1 MIGIRDLN
9 DLLGSILADYS
20 SLRTLSGKASINS
33 DYFPFVEFD
42 MNRAHLIDDRFV
54 TWKNLKF
61 MLQNTPRVDYDL
73 LLSFAGLDSAA
84 QKETRDA
91 LARDKDANEYLL
103 ESFCMHSPDERLSLV
118 NKGLSISPRNNGLLK
133 MRRMLTG
140 NRE

>member
-1 MIGIRDLN
+1 MDGVRSIARTQQICIRPLED
-9 DLLGSILADYS
+9 I
-20 SLRTLSGKASINS
+20 
-33 DYFPFVEFD
+33 V
-42 MNRAHLIDDRFV
+42 H
-54 TWKNLKF
+54 
-61 MLQNTPRVDYDL
+61 RVDYDL